1 MGTRVVYLEELNK
14 LNRRVIKM
22 GSILE
27 TSIDMMMKNLVELR
41 EDVAHNI
48 IARDDQIDELEI
60 QIEKECVEIV
70 AKQQPVASDLR
81 RITSIIKLVTD
92 IERMADHCGDISE
105 YILRLSVQERIDPPK
120 NLFLMAEAMKGMAN
134 GVILS
139 FVNQDAEAANAVV
152 VQDDV
157 VDGFFHQ
164 LMNELS
170 TMMQGNPAIVP
181 QCIEY
186 LMITK
191 YLERMADHA
200 ANIAKWVGF
209 LVTGEL
215 DG

>member
-1 MGTRVVYLEELNK
+1 MATRTVYLEELNK
-14 LNRRVIKM
+14 LNRHVIKM
-22 GSILE
+22 GAILE
-27 TSIDMMMKNLVELR
+27 TSINMTLKNLVELR
-41 EDVAHNI
+41 EDVAHNV
-48 IARDDQIDELEI
+48 IARDDQIDNLEL
-60 QIEKECVEIV
+60 QVEKECIEII

-105 YILRLSVQERIDPPK
+105 YILRLCVQERIEPPK
-120 NLFLMAEAMKGMAN
+120 NLFLMGEAMKGMAN
-134 GVILS
+134 AVILS
-139 FVNQDAEAANAVV
+139 YVNQDADAAKAVIH
-152 VQDDV
+152 QDDV

-170 TMMQGNPAIVP
+170 VMMQNNPAIVP
-181 QCIEY
+181 QCMEY

-191 YLERMADHA
+191 YLERMADHS

-215 DG
+215 EG

>member
-1 MGTRVVYLEELNK
+1 MATRSVYLEELDK
-14 LNRRVIKM
+14 LNRHVIKM

-27 TSIDMMMKNLVELR
+27 TSISMTLKNLVELR

-48 IARDDQIDELEI
+48 IERDDQIDELELLVEREC
-60 QIEKECVEIV
+60 IEII

-92 IERMADHCGDISE
+92 IERIADHCSDISE
-105 YILRLSVQERIDPPK
+105 YVLRLHVQERIEPPK
-120 NLFLMAEAMKGMAN
+120 NLFLMGEAMKGMAN
-134 GVILS
+134 GVIMS
-139 FVNQDAEAANAVV
+139 YINYDAAAAKAVV
-152 VQDDV
+152 HQDDI

-170 TMMQGNPAIVP
+170 AMMQDNPAIVP
-181 QCIEY
+181 QCMEY

-191 YLERMADHA
+191 YLERMADHS

-215 DG
+215 EG